1 MLNLIFLP
9 LFQLENLKW
18 SQNVQTLKPKLLVEL
33 EKPYF
38 GDRRLF

>member
-1 MLNLIFLP
+1 MLNLIFLL
-9 LFQLENLKW
+9 LFQLENSKW
-18 SQNVQTLKPKLLVEL
+18 SQNVQTLKAKLLVEL